1 MSSRPGLFIATAG
14 AAKRPLGVGK
24 PSRSLRG
31 AKAARIV
38 RALCDSSRSWG
49 VRELAQQTR
58 TDPGYVSR
66 IIDLL
71 ESEALIDRG
80 ARRQPIRA
88 VNWEGLIRRWADD
101 YSVFEAN
108 ETSSY
113 LAPRGLQ
120 AVADTLRQSK
130 FGYAITGSYAASKRA
145 PITVPRL
152 LTMYADDPA
161 RLAETVGLR
170 EADQGINVLLLRPF
184 DPVVYERT
192 WESEGL
198 RYAAAPQIAVDLSSG
213 SGREPSEAEALL
225 AWMKDNESA
234 WRI

>member
-1 MSSRPGLFIATAG
+1 
-14 AAKRPLGVGK
+14 
-24 PSRSLRG
+24 
-31 AKAARIV
+31 
-38 RALCDSSRSWG
+38 
-49 VRELAQQTR
+49 
-58 TDPGYVSR
+58 
-66 IIDLL
+66 
-71 ESEALIDRG
+71 
-80 ARRQPIRA
+80 
-88 VNWEGLIRRWADD
+88 
-101 YSVFEAN
+101 
-108 ETSSY
+108 
-113 LAPRGLQ
+113 
-120 AVADTLRQSK
+120 
-130 FGYAITGSYAASKRA
+130 
-145 PITVPRL
+145 
-152 LTMYADDPA
+152 MYADDPA